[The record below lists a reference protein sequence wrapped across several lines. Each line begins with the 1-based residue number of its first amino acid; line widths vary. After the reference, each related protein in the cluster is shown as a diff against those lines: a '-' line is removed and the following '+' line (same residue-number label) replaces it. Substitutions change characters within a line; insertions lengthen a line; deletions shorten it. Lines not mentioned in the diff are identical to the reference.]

1 MNSIPLFTKEFRSSK
16 SFTLLVV
23 CIAVFSDVFIYGLM
37 IPVMPF
43 ALTDRLGIPEKDV
56 QKWNSV
62 LLGLLGGAILFGSCT
77 LAPVPVVICMQILTY
92 T

>member
-1 MNSIPLFTKEFRSSK
+1 MNSFPLSTREFRSSK

-23 CIAVFSDVFIYGLM
+23 CIAMFSDVFIYGLL

-43 ALTDRLGIPEKDV
+43 ALTDRLGVPEKDV

-62 LLGLLGGAILFGSCT
+62 LLGLLGGAILVGSRTCC
-77 LAPVPVVICMQILTY
+77 LVPVVIACCID
-92 T
+92 